1 MPIIKGKLLNQL
13 THVALRTQVYYRRW
27 RTVNM
32 YAGFCDMSAGNA
44 EVPLSIDK
52 DLSFRSFIHNC
63 GFYQLYN

>member
-13 THVALRTQVYYRRW
+13 THVALRTQVYHRRW
-27 RTVNM
+27 RIVNM

-52 DLSFRSFIHNC
+52 ESCIIKTKDQVPLSCR
-63 GFYQLYN
+63 L